1 MIYTNICKECFNYD
15 CPTPCPA
22 TEREI
27 IPCIKGLMAHKLEE
41 EFNFDFENPKSYK
54 KLDSSLS
61 RKIRNI
67 YKEYT
72 DLLNLDSSKPL
83 YTLDGKIIAT
93 SFERLVIGDYGAYI
107 EYDLSQVPQGVRYY
121 LERGQEYRTQPYWRN
136 KVKYIWYTIPDS
148 EPHIKIYWKLKTVSY
163 ADYKRKKFY
172 ISPFEIMQH
181 K

>member
-1 MIYTNICKECFNYD
+1 MIDIKICEECFNYD

-22 TEREI
+22 TDSQKI
-27 IPCIKGLMAHKLEE
+27 SCIKRDMIYRLKD
-41 EFNFDFENPKSYK
+41 EFDFDFENPKSYK
-54 KLDSSLS
+54 KLAS
-61 RKIRNI
+61 RKSEQIRAI

-72 DLLNLDSSKPL
+72 DMLHLDASKPL
-83 YTLDGKIIAT
+83 YTHDGKLIAT

-136 KVKYIWYTIPDS
+136 RVKYIWYTIPDS
-148 EPHIKIYWKLKTVSY
+148 KPHIKIYWQLRTVTY